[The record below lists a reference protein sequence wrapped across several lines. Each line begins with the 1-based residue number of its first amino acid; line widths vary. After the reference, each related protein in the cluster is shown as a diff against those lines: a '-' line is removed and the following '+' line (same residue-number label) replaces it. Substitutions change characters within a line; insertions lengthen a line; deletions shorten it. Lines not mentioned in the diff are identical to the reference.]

1 MAEQLKHHKS
11 IEEQIQL
18 LKSRGLII
26 EDEEAAVEVLER
38 INYYRLSGYLFG
50 YKKNGSE
57 QYVEGTSFN
66 ELIRIY
72 EFDAKFT
79 NILMYVLEDIEE
91 TFKTRFSYTLS
102 SAFPEN
108 PEVYLDTGI
117 YKDIEAFSKFETLF
131 AKAKKTNEGLPFIQH
146 HYKVYGGKLPIWAA
160 VEIMTMGNLHS
171 LYDNLK
177 PCYKKIIA
185 KKYNTGADQLDNWLR
200 NITYTRN
207 HLAHFMRIHK
217 YIHPLSVRNTN

>member
-1 MAEQLKHHKS
+1 MAEQLKQHKS
-11 IEEQIQL
+11 IEEQIDL

-26 EDEEAAVEVLER
+26 EDEKAAAEVLER

-50 YKKNGSE
+50 YKNNGSE

-72 EFDAKFT
+72 EFDAKLT

-146 HYKVYGGKLPIWAA
+146 H
-160 VEIMTMGNLHS
+160 
-171 LYDNLK
+171 
-177 PCYKKIIA
+177 
-185 KKYNTGADQLDNWLR
+185 
-200 NITYTRN
+200 
-207 HLAHFMRIHK
+207 
-217 YIHPLSVRNTN
+217 